1 MTARTGLPV
10 DIRVRE
16 AIVRL
21 YDERR
26 TYAEIADL
34 LAVGEAT
41 VSRVLRLHRE
51 TNALT
56 PRPKGGG
63 NRSPI
68 HGRIATLLETILSKM
83 PDATVIELTAA
94 LTKAADI
101 ETSRASVQRA
111 LARLGYSR
119 KKRPS
124 SQSSATRPSGK
135 STGASTARC

>member
-10 DIRVRE
+10 DIGIRE

-21 YDERR
+21 HGDGR
-26 TYAEIADL
+26 TYAEIANL

-41 VSRVLRLHRE
+41 VSRILRLHRE
-51 TNALT
+51 TDAVT

-68 HGRIATLLETILSKM
+68 HGRIANLLEKILKKT
-83 PDATVIELTAA
+83 PDATVVELTAA
-94 LTKAADI
+94 LSKAADI

-111 LARLGYSR
+111 LERLGYSR

-124 SQSSATRPSGK
+124 SRSSATRPSGK
-135 STGASTARC
+135 RIVASTARC